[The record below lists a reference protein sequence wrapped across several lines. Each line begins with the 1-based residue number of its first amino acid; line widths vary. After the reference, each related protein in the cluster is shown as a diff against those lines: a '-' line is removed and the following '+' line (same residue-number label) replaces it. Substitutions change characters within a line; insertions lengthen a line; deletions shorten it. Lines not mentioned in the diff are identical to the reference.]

1 MMSVKMREKITKTF
15 GQTLFNEKNKI
26 PIHDVV
32 IASMVMGAQNQTS
45 LFLVDDY
52 EGLVVKLLTP
62 TFRIQK

>member
-45 LFLVDDY
+45 FWNSLIKAKEERDKNDRL
-52 EGLVVKLLTP
+52 
-62 TFRIQK
+62 